1 MENLNK
7 DINNS
12 PLSAQPSTE
21 EIREKIETVIPD
33 GENEATPDNEKKV
46 EEVTDEKSDNEDDSS
61 ATDDIETVSP

>member
-33 GENEATPDNEKKV
+33 GENEATPVNEEKV
-46 EEVTDEKSDNEDDSS
+46 EEITNEKSDNEDDSS
-61 ATDDIETVSP
+61 TADDIETVSP